1 MKSAESENL
10 NEQGTNYDGH
20 AYAHAVNTVDI
31 GVVKIS
37 GDSIEILLVKRKNP
51 PFRDMWVLPGG
62 FLDIDKKETL
72 EEAALRELLEE
83 TGVSKLKV
91 RQLKTYDG
99 PNRDPRW
106 RVISTAFFT
115 VINESTFKKLSI
127 KAGSDAKEYKWF
139 PLNKVPK
146 LGFDHNLIV
155 NDIKTTIQEM
165 LVNTPIGFEFVEK
178 SFTWS
183 DLQNVYEIVLNKPM
197 IPSNFRRKISSM
209 YDIIDVESGIKDKNV
224 GRPAKRMK
232 YKRIKKNF

>member
-10 NEQGTNYDGH
+10 NEQGTNYDGD

-31 GVVKIS
+31 GVVKVS
-37 GDSIEILLVKRKNP
+37 NNSIEILLVKRKNP

-99 PNRDPRW
+99 PNRDPRH

-155 NDIKTTIQEM
+155 NDVKTTIQEI
-165 LVNTPIGFEFVEK
+165 LVSTPIAFEFVEK

-183 DLQNVYEIVLNKPM
+183 DLQNVYKIVLNKPM

-209 YDIIDVESGIKDKNV
+209 YEIISVESDKKDKSV
-224 GRPAKRMK
+224 GRPSKLLK
-232 YKRIKKNF
+232 YKGIKKNF